1 MLLSRRN
8 VRVKVMQVLYTHEQ
22 SPDIPFTTLEKSL
35 RERINNSFR
44 LLIYNLYLI
53 EKTAEYSVEDAGHKS
68 SKHLPTEADKKF
80 SVRIFHNPIIQ
91 KLVLDENFKRI
102 IREQKLTYLPDADYF
117 RTWFKT
123 LEDTSSYKNYIQ
135 NENPP
140 IEEDK
145 RLILYLYRKVLLLS
159 ELFTQHV
166 EDSFTTWNDDSTIIE
181 NQLVILIDKIATQVE
196 KEIVKGNEK
205 FIKFPESMNEEH
217 DFANELLNRVYYN
230 EEYLATLITPKLEN
244 WDKERLAQIDLMLM
258 KMALAELLYFP
269 NIPIKAT
276 MNEYIDIAKNYST
289 PKSGEFINGILD
301 KIMKELKE
309 QGLLKKEGR
318 GLIEN

>member
-22 SPDIPFTTLEKSL
+22 SLDIPFTTLEKSL

-53 EKTAEYSVEDAGHKS
+53 TKTAEYSVEDAGHKS
-68 SKHLPTEADKKF
+68 SKHLPTAADKKV

-102 IREQKLTYLPDADYF
+102 IREQKLSYLPDSDYF
-117 RTWFKT
+117 RTWFKA
-123 LEDTSSYKNYIQ
+123 LEDTSAYKNYIQ
-135 NENPP
+135 IENPP
-140 IEEDK
+140 IEDDK

-159 ELFTQHV
+159 EVFTQNV
-166 EDSFTTWNDDSTIIE
+166 EDSFTTWNDDSAIIE
-181 NQLVILIDKIATQVE
+181 NQLVLLIDKIATQVE
-196 KEIVKGNEK
+196 KEIAKGNEK
-205 FIKFPESMNEEH
+205 FIKFPEGMSEEH
-217 DFANELLNRVYYN
+217 EFANELLNRAFYN
-230 EEYLATLITPKLEN
+230 EEYLGGLVTPKLEN
-244 WDKERLAQIDLMLM
+244 WDKERLAQIDLLLM
-258 KMALAELLYFP
+258 KMALAEMLYFP
-269 NIPIKAT
+269 NIPLKAT
-276 MNEYIDIAKNYST
+276 INEYIDIAKNYST
-289 PKSGEFINGILD
+289 PKSGEFINGLLD
-301 KIMKELKE
+301 KIMKELKD

>member
-8 VRVKVMQVLYTHEQ
+8 VRIKVMQVLYTHEQ
-22 SPDIPFTTLEKSL
+22 SSDIVYTALEKSL
-35 RERINNSFR
+35 RENVHSSFR
-44 LLIYNLYLI
+44 LLIYNLYFLTR
-53 EKTAEYSVEDAGHKS
+53 TAEYSVEDAGHKS
-68 SKHLPTEADKKF
+68 SKHLPSEADKKI

-91 KLVLDENFKRI
+91 KIVLDENFKRI
-102 IREQKLTYLPDADYF
+102 LRHEKLTLLPPDDYF
-117 RTWFKT
+117 RTLFKQF
-123 LEDTSSYKNYIQ
+123 EDTSAYKNYILQ
-135 NENPP
+135 ENPP

-145 RLILYLYRKVLLLS
+145 RLILYLFRKVLLLN
-159 ELFTQHV
+159 ELFNNHL
-166 EDSFTTWNDDSTIIE
+166 EDLFNNWQDDQTIIE
-181 NQLVILIDKIATQVE
+181 NQLVLLIDKIATQVE
-196 KEIVKGNEK
+196 KEIIKGNEK
-205 FIKFPESMNEEH
+205 LIKFPEEMNDEQE
-217 DFANELLNRVYYN
+217 FAKDLLNRTYYN
-230 EEYLATLITPKLEN
+230 EEYLSGLITPKLEN

-258 KMALAELLYFP
+258 KMALAEMLYFP
-269 NIPIKAT
+269 KIPLKAT

>member
-205 FIKFPESMNEEH
+205 FIKFPESMSEEH
-217 DFANELLNRVYYN
+217 EFANELLNRVYYN

-244 WDKERLAQIDLMLM
+244 WDKDRLAQIDLMLM

-301 KIMKELKE
+301 KIMKQLKE

>member
-1 MLLSRRN
+1 
-8 VRVKVMQVLYTHEQ
+8 MQVLYTHEQ

-205 FIKFPESMNEEH
+205 FIKFPESMSEEH
-217 DFANELLNRVYYN
+217 EFANELLNRVYYN

-244 WDKERLAQIDLMLM
+244 WDKDRLAQIDLMLM

-301 KIMKELKE
+301 KIMKQLKE